1 LADLAAQLA
10 TAKKEAADNYDR
22 FMRTAADL
30 ENLRKRT
37 LREKEELR
45 LYSAS
50 RVLEDLLPVMDNLA
64 LGLTAAKQPNAD
76 LKTLTGGVD
85 MVLTQFKSALG
96 NHGLKEIHPAGLP
109 FDPHQHEALSHAPS
123 PEVKAEHVLNVIRT
137 GYSLNGRLLPFGW
150 ARVARLMLTGR
161 SRTGRLPV
169 IGIAPAWRHHPA
181 GAMALGLLL
190 QGCIAAA
197 RARGWQELE
206 ISWVLPQNLA
216 MQQTCDRLGAPETG
230 RWRLWQTAL
239 AST

>member
-1 LADLAAQLA
+1 MISRRKSLARLQLRQKQARTGLIPLSVRPSKFSVGCATSLKKPGSRSVPLADLAAQLA
-10 TAKKEAADNYDR
+10 TAKKEVADNYDR

-45 LYSAS
+45 LFSAS

-96 NHGLKEIHPAGLP
+96 NHGLKEIHPAGQP

-137 GYSLNGRLLPFGW
+137 GYSLNGRLLRP
-150 ARVARLMLTGR
+150 A
-161 SRTGRLPV
+161 SV
-169 IGIAPAWRHHPA
+169 IVSSGPT
-181 GAMALGLLL
+181 
-190 QGCIAAA
+190 AAA
-197 RARGWQELE
+197 K
-206 ISWVLPQNLA
+206 
-216 MQQTCDRLGAPETG
+216 ETVI
-230 RWRLWQTAL
+230 
-239 AST
+239 

>member
-1 LADLAAQLA
+1 MKPTDESAATPNPEPAAPAPAAEPAPSADLAAQLA

-45 LYSAS
+45 LFSAA

-96 NHGLKEIHPAGLP
+96 NHGLKEIHPAGQP

-123 PEVKAEHVLNVIRT
+123 ADVKAEHVLNVIRT
-137 GYSLNGRLLPFGW
+137 GYSLNGRLLRPASVIVSSGPT
-150 ARVARLMLTGR
+150 APAKE
-161 SRTGRLPV
+161 PV
-169 IGIAPAWRHHPA
+169 I
-181 GAMALGLLL
+181 
-190 QGCIAAA
+190 
-197 RARGWQELE
+197 
-206 ISWVLPQNLA
+206 
-216 MQQTCDRLGAPETG
+216 
-230 RWRLWQTAL
+230 
-239 AST
+239 

>member
-1 LADLAAQLA
+1 MKPTDESVATPIPEPAATAPAAPESAPLADLAAQLA
-10 TAKKEAADNYDR
+10 TAKKEVADNYDR

-45 LYSAS
+45 LFSAS

-96 NHGLKEIHPAGLP
+96 NHGLKEIHPAGQP

-137 GYSLNGRLLPFGW
+137 GYSLNGRLLRP
-150 ARVARLMLTGR
+150 A
-161 SRTGRLPV
+161 SV
-169 IGIAPAWRHHPA
+169 IVSSGPT
-181 GAMALGLLL
+181 
-190 QGCIAAA
+190 AAA
-197 RARGWQELE
+197 K
-206 ISWVLPQNLA
+206 
-216 MQQTCDRLGAPETG
+216 ETVI
-230 RWRLWQTAL
+230 
-239 AST
+239 